1 MCQASP
7 KHLRWSSY
15 SLVHPHTIGRKS
27 LKCTSRRIFRGA
39 EQSAIAARSTLNDRA
54 RACSPSHAARAELLV
69 DMRSSLRGHQIDE
82 IEDGDHLRTA
92 GDQHSTRQSC
102 VLWDSGWGDGLARQ
116 QSANLVEKGSCQ
128 LAPAKGESAI
138 APPCPLCATSSQSWA
153 RSHNNGQGQHR
164 GGDCK
169 AAPTAKRLPR
179 LYCALRQ
186 AHSLRSLSPALRG
199 QRAWAEQRTN
209 RRHSYVHGRKI
220 KA

>member
-1 MCQASP
+1 MPRAQRSTTARARAA
-7 KHLRWSSY
+7 HRTQLVQSS
-15 SLVHPHTIGRKS
+15 SSI
-27 LKCTSRRIFRGA
+27 C
-39 EQSAIAARSTLNDRA
+39 AARSEAIKST
-54 RACSPSHAARAELLV
+54 
-69 DMRSSLRGHQIDE
+69 RSKMV
-82 IEDGDHLRTA
+82 TTCA